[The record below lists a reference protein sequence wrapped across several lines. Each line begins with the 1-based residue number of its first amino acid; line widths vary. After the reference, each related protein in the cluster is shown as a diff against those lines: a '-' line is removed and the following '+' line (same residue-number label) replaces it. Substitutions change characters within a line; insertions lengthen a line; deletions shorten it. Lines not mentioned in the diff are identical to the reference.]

1 MKASVVAAVTLAS
14 VAASA
19 FAGLTSV
26 DNAIQITNLS
36 FEQDLGSRDVVVN
49 YTLAGHNAI
58 IRADILT
65 NGVSIGKQYVKT
77 FTGDYSSAMTDVI
90 EPGPHTF
97 RWKARKDW
105 PDQLTGD
112 LQVKLCAL
120 YPEEAGKPGVYDEFA
135 RAVYANDF
143 TSANLDGWTSEL
155 NASVGSFLAV
165 QDVQGG
171 KVLVMR
177 NASSVNGSSATMYT
191 PAFEGLSDWRISFDL
206 GAYCADSLDW
216 DQYWT
221 RWGYSISGLDAEG
234 KEVFLLNGTASARGA
249 AVDSTIGG
257 VTVAG
262 KAVGA
267 NTHLTL
273 VRNAAGTITVFG
285 PNDIVGTTSATMT
298 NPNAKITKLKFTIP
312 KQAGSPVVVM
322 YAYLD
327 NLKIEDISAAPF

>member
-1 MKASVVAAVTLAS
+1 MKASVAAAVTLAS

-77 FTGDYSSAMTDVI
+77 FTGDYSSAMTEVF

-285 PNDIVGTTSATMT
+285 PNDIVGTTSAAMT

-327 NLKIEDISAAPF
+327 NLKIADISAAPF

>member
-77 FTGDYSSAMTDVI
+77 FTGDYSSAMTEVF

-206 GAYCADSLDW
+206 GVYCADSLDW
-216 DQYWT
+216 EQYWT

-285 PNDIVGTTSATMT
+285 PNDIVGTTSAAMT

-327 NLKIEDISAAPF
+327 NLKVEDISAAPF

>member
-58 IRADILT
+58 IRADVLT
-65 NGVSIGKQYVKT
+65 NGVPIGKQYVKT
-77 FTGDYSSAMTDVI
+77 FTGDYSSTMTEVF

-112 LQVKLCAL
+112 LQVKICAL

-191 PAFEGLSDWRISFDL
+191 SAFEGLSNWRISFDL

-234 KEVFLLNGTASARGA
+234 KEVFSLNGTASARGA
-249 AVDSTIGG
+249 SVDSTIGG

-285 PNDIVGTTSATMT
+285 PNDIVGTTSAAMT

-327 NLKIEDISAAPF
+327 NLKVEDISAAPF